1 MANLFRNLFG
11 HKKSHSKGEDH
22 ENGNEQQQ
30 QQHVVMD
37 RDSSRRSV
45 RPSSSS
51 TATASRSALRGA
63 RFQDDSMLPP
73 TAAYHTQNQTT
84 RVRRGPKSCPP
95 EYVDEEPETSRSYN
109 VDSFRRE
116 PRDQRR
122 QRSQMVP
129 SSSMMT
135 TSSSSHRNPSYQQR
149 WETSEYGSENTSP
162 IGYHRHQHQHHHR
175 RHQEEE
181 DNEEDDET
189 EEETYKKNRY
199 QEMKRKIRAHYEER
213 LFNYERTQRS
223 DNRQIKELEKE
234 KDDLVK
240 MLLQSNAKLEKEK
253 KKTEYFKRKWQEAEQ
268 QIKVPQQPSFGQF
281 GFQPPFPQMYQFGQ
295 GHSGGQRYSFMGAPM
310 HPISSSNTPT
320 TSAMDTTTGG
330 AGESLVPASD
340 VSFMAP
346 LTTVASALPPLDI
359 SNTSGPSTS
368 NAGIAPPAS
377 SNFFP
382 DDDDEDQDEIKNFRD
397 EDIEVPRGSTNTLKN
412 EDLIETSEFM
422 NGSFL
427 LPLQEG
433 KDSGFSTTPDDDN
446 KAEKATPVH

>member
-11 HKKSHSKGEDH
+11 HKKSHSKGEDD
-22 ENGNEQQQ
+22 NGNNDQMAME
-30 QQHVVMD
+30 
-37 RDSSRRSV
+37 RDTSRRSV
-45 RPSSSS
+45 RPSTSS
-51 TATASRSALRGA
+51 TSRSALRGA

-73 TAAYHTQNQTT
+73 TAAYHTQNQST

-95 EYVDEEPETSRSYN
+95 EYVDEEPASSRSYN

-116 PRDQRR
+116 PREQRR
-122 QRSQMVP
+122 QRSLMVP
-129 SSSMMT
+129 STSMMT
-135 TSSSSHRNPSYQQR
+135 SSSSSHRNPYQQR

-162 IGYHRHQHQHHHR
+162 IGYHRHQQQHHR
-175 RHQEEE
+175 RHQDEEE
-181 DNEEDDET
+181 DEEEDDET
-189 EEETYKKNRY
+189 EEESYKKSRY
-199 QEMKRKIRAHYEER
+199 QELKRKIRAHYEER

-268 QIKVPQQPSFGQF
+268 QIKVPQQPTFNQF
-281 GFQPPFPQMYQFGQ
+281 GFQPQFPQMYQFGGGQ
-295 GHSGGQRYSFMGAPM
+295 GHTGGQRYSFMGAPM

-346 LTTVASALPPLDI
+346 MTTVSSALPPLDI
-359 SNTSGPSTS
+359 SNNSAPSTS
-368 NAGIAPPAS
+368 NAGHPQAS
-377 SNFFP
+377 TSNFFP
-382 DDDDEDQDEIKNFRD
+382 EDDDEDQDEIKNFRD
-397 EDIEVPRGSTNTLKN
+397 EDMEVPRGSSNTLKN
-412 EDLIETSEFM
+412 EDLIETASFM
-422 NGSFL
+422 NASFL
-427 LPLQEG
+427 LPLEEG
-433 KDSGFSTTPDDDN
+433 KDSGFSTTPDDDS
-446 KAEKATPVH
+446 KAEKAPAVH

>member
-11 HKKSHSKGEDH
+11 HKKSHSKGEDQ
-22 ENGNEQQQ
+22 ENGNEQ
-30 QQHVVMD
+30 VVME
-37 RDSSRRSV
+37 RDTSRRSI

-51 TATASRSALRGA
+51 ATATRSALRGA

-95 EYVDEEPETSRSYN
+95 EYVDEEPEASRSYN

-116 PRDQRR
+116 PRR

-135 TSSSSHRNPSYQQR
+135 SSSSSHRNPSYQQR

-162 IGYHRHQHQHHHR
+162 IGYHRHQQQHHHHR

-181 DNEEDDET
+181 EEDEEDDET
-189 EEETYKKNRY
+189 EEESYKKSRY

-268 QIKVPQQPSFGQF
+268 QIKVPQQQSFGQF

-320 TSAMDTTTGG
+320 TSAMDTTGG

-346 LTTVASALPPLDI
+346 MPTVASALPPLDI
-359 SNTSGPSTS
+359 SNISGPSTS
-368 NAGIAPPAS
+368 NAGIPQPSS
-377 SNFFP
+377 SNLYP
-382 DDDDEDQDEIKNFRD
+382 DDDEDYQDETKNFREED
-397 EDIEVPRGSTNTLKN
+397 EREVARGSTNTLKN
-412 EDLIETSEFM
+412 EDLIDTPDFM